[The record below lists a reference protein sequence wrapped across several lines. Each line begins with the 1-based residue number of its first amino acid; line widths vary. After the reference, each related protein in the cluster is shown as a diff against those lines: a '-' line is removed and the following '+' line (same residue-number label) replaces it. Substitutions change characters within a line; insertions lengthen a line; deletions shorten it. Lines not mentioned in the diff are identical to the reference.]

1 MVDGRWRLG
10 VELGS
15 GHMEKG
21 LKVMDNSAMI
31 VVGEG
36 VGEDGRGCEGGNGD
50 GKNTVPINY

>member
-1 MVDGRWRLG
+1 MVDGWWRLG
-10 VELGS
+10 VEGS